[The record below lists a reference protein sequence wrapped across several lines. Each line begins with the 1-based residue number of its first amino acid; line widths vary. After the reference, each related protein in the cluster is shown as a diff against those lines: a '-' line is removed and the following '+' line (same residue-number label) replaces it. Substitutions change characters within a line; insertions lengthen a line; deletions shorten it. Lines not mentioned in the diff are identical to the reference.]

1 MPQKILIEE
10 LTSAGFQVVKLSTT
24 GPINIYCVVFRKPSP

>member
-10 LTSAGFQVVKLSTT
+10 LTSAGFQVVKSFNDWPSNL
-24 GPINIYCVVFRKPSP
+24 YCVVFRKPGP